1 MAAPSALQALRAF
14 GVRVASDTA
23 EYEQIREFASDG
35 HLTDATTNPSLV
47 FAAVSKPQYAHLVDD
62 AVEYARRR
70 GGSEVVAM
78 DRLVALVSAQIA
90 SIIPGRVS
98 VSADPRLA
106 YNTDALIAKAHS
118 LIRNMNELGVPSLRI
133 LIKIPATYEGILA
146 AQQLER
152 ETDEAI
158 HTNMTLVFGRVQ
170 AEACA
175 QAGVALGVPTSRILI
190 KIPATYEG
198 ILAAQQLER
207 ETDQAIHTNMTLVFG
222 RVQAEACAQAGVAVI
237 SPFIGR
243 VKDFWD
249 AVGVTAP
256 TTEVAK
262 HPGIKLVRTIRG
274 SYDAQGVRTEI
285 LAAGFRVPEEVIEL
299 GAGGR
304 EAGPDAVTIPPS
316 LIAPLLARQQKQP
329 RRNIPVHVESHPTQ
343 YFGAGVEDGA
353 ELYARDIAA
362 EQIAAFKVPEG
373 LAKFSVDAQA
383 MEDMLKRRLEAL

>member
-47 FAAVSKPQYAHLVDD
+47 FAAVSKPEYAHLVDD

-118 LIRNMNELGVPSLRI
+118 LVRNMNELGVPTSRV

-152 ETDEAI
+152 ETDE
-158 HTNMTLVFGRVQ
+158 
-170 AEACA
+170 
-175 QAGVALGVPTSRILI
+175 
-190 KIPATYEG
+190 
-198 ILAAQQLER
+198 
-207 ETDQAIHTNMTLVFG
+207 AIHTNMTLVFG

-274 SYDAQGVRTEI
+274 SFDAQGVRTEI

-316 LIAPLLARQQKQP
+316 LIAPLLARQQKEP
-329 RRNIPVHVESHPTQ
+329 RRNIPVDVEPHPTR

-362 EQIAAFKVPEG
+362 EQIAAVKVPEG